1 MEYVSLIVSED
12 AGHACIRELGQLG
25 CIQFTDLNPELT
37 PFQRRY
43 VSSIKR
49 CDEIERKIR
58 YVHGEV
64 KKLGVPVQSAGDI
77 EKFVNN
83 QSAADFSSGA
93 HLLESLESKLD
104 RYEQQLLDLNRYSA
118 KLTEEYN
125 NKVEFHHILVK
136 CRTYF
141 MGEVQQIERGNVVDT
156 TRDSHS
162 TVSMPLL
169 PTDAEANYQSDRE
182 LTFANIA
189 GVIPTADRVRFE
201 RMLFRATRGNCFVR
215 FADIEEPLVNTATGT
230 EVNKAVFLVLYKSVA
245 IEGKIKR
252 ICDAFSAHR
261 FDLPNLDRP
270 RDVENQ
276 QNSNH
281 RELEDAKRV
290 LDKNTESRVRLCVEL
305 AQSVEEW
312 LWVVR
317 REKATYHTLN
327 LFKSDAGNFLRG
339 QGWILKDSMVKA
351 RAALDHAQ
359 SSLNL
364 PTTSVIDRVADF
376 WPTAPTHFRT
386 NKFTD
391 AYQEFVNTY
400 GVPRYREINPA
411 LFTAAT
417 FPFLFGVMYGDIGHG
432 FILALAGF
440 IMICTEKYGDSRE
453 AGEMVKGLYSARY
466 MLLMMGLM
474 GLYAGLIY
482 NDFFSIGLNLFGSSW
497 DFLTREQG
505 AEATNKGA
513 YGDAN
518 NVYPFGVDPAWHIA
532 DNELLF
538 FNSMKMKMS
547 VILGIIQMTFGVLL
561 RGVNSI
567 YFHQHLDFFCEFVP
581 MIIFCVG
588 FFGYMV
594 ILIFVKWSIDW
605 DHRMGLGSC
614 SYGPNNDGV
623 LTLGWCQLTDSNLQ
637 CQSYNGDVCTKTTE
651 VVDMCPL
658 DYGGSGDGCQPPNL
672 ITTLINIALVP
683 GSVDEPMYE
692 GQASV
697 QTALLLIAFLCVP
710 WLLLAK
716 PLYLRQTHKTVE
728 VKDSKVDAIAS
739 ANPLLEDL
747 SHHSD
752 NPITTTSGHGNGHAG
767 GHSDAH
773 GHGGE
778 FNFGEIAI
786 HQAIETIEFVLG
798 MVSNTASYLRLWALS
813 LAHSEL
819 ATVFWE
825 KAMLSM
831 IETNNPV
838 MIYFGYAVFA
848 AVTIAV
854 LLMMDVLECFLHAL
868 RLHWV
873 EFQNKF
879 YKADGYRFVPFD
891 FKTVL
896 QRAVLE

>member
-12 AGHACIRELGQLG
+12 AAHACIRELGQLG
-25 CIQFTDLNPELT
+25 CIQFQDLNHELT

-43 VSSIKR
+43 VTYIKR

-64 KKLGVPVQSAGDI
+64 KKVGVPVQNAGSIDT
-77 EKFVNN
+77 FVNSP
-83 QSAADFSSGA
+83 SANGDVGSGA
-93 HLLESLESKLD
+93 HLLEQLESKLD
-104 RYEQQLLDLNRYSA
+104 RYEQQLLDLNRYSV

-141 MGEVQQIERGNVVDT
+141 MGEVQQIENSVIRNATET
-156 TRDSHS
+156 TRDSNS
-162 TVSMPLL
+162 VSMVKMPLL
-169 PTDAEANYQSDRE
+169 PDEAGGVYQSDRE
-182 LTFANIA
+182 LTFSNIA

-201 RMLFRATRGNCFVR
+201 RMLFRSTRGNCYIR
-215 FADIEEPLVNTATGT
+215 FADIEEPLINTATGS
-230 EVNKAVFLVLYKSVA
+230 EVSKAVFLILYKSTA
-245 IEGKIKR
+245 IEAKIKR

-276 QNSNH
+276 QQANH

-305 AQSVEEW
+305 AQNVEEW
-312 LWVVR
+312 LWTVR

-339 QGWILKDSMVKA
+339 TGWILKDSMVKA

-359 SSLNL
+359 STLSL
-364 PTTSVIDRVADF
+364 PTTSVIEKVVDF
-376 WPTAPTHFRT
+376 WPTPPTHFRT

-400 GVPRYREINPA
+400 GIPRYREINPA

-432 FILALAGF
+432 FILALAGA
-440 IMICTEKYGDSRE
+440 ILIATEKYGDSRD
-453 AGEMVKGLYSARY
+453 AGEMLKGIYSARY
-466 MLLMMGLM
+466 MLLMMGTM
-474 GLYAGLIY
+474 GFYAGLIY

-497 DFLTREQG
+497 SWPGDSHETG
-505 AEATNKGA
+505 DEAVNKGK
-513 YGDAN
+513 YGDETL
-518 NVYPFGVDPAWHIA
+518 VYPFGVDPVWHIA

-547 VILGIIQMTFGVLL
+547 VILGIIQMTFGVTL
-561 RGVNSI
+561 RGINSL
-567 YFHQHLDFFCEFVP
+567 YFHQYLDLFCEFVP

-605 DHRMGLGSC
+605 DHRMALGTCGYDEAGNYGACSLNDQDSC
-614 SYGPNNDGV
+614 FDFNHQPCDK
-623 LTLGWCQLTDSNLQ
+623 LTD
-637 CQSYNGDVCTKTTE
+637 VTT
-651 VVDMCPL
+651 MCPL
-658 DYGGSGDGCQPPNL
+658 DYGGTGDGCQPPNL
-672 ITTLINIALVP
+672 ITTLINIALAP
-683 GSVDEPMYE
+683 GAVDEPMYE
-692 GQASV
+692 GQAGV

-716 PLYLRQTHKTVE
+716 PLYIRHTHKKVTVE
-728 VKDSKVDAIAS
+728 DAHVENTTS
-739 ANPLLEDL
+739 VNPLLDNVS
-747 SHHSD
+747 SHSEVK
-752 NPITTTSGHGNGHAG
+752 PGAAAAAG
-767 GHSDAH
+767 GH
-773 GHGGE
+773 GHSE
-778 FNFGEIAI
+778 DFGEIAI

-813 LAHSEL
+813 LAHTEL

-831 IETNNPV
+831 IETENPV
-838 MIYFGYAVFA
+838 MVYFGYAVFA

-879 YKADGYRFVPFD
+879 FKADGYRFVPFD
-891 FKTVL
+891 YKTVL
-896 QRAVLE
+896 QRAILE

>member
-1 MEYVSLIVSED
+1 MSSYVMFN
-12 AGHACIRELGQLG
+12 ACVACGKQ
-25 CIQFTDLNPELT
+25 
-37 PFQRRY
+37 
-43 VSSIKR
+43 
-49 CDEIERKIR
+49 
-58 YVHGEV
+58 
-64 KKLGVPVQSAGDI
+64 
-77 EKFVNN
+77 
-83 QSAADFSSGA
+83 
-93 HLLESLESKLD
+93 
-104 RYEQQLLDLNRYSA
+104 
-118 KLTEEYN
+118 
-125 NKVEFHHILVK
+125 
-136 CRTYF
+136 
-141 MGEVQQIERGNVVDT
+141 
-156 TRDSHS
+156 
-162 TVSMPLL
+162 PLL
-169 PTDAEANYQSDRE
+169 PQDPDAATYQTDRE
-182 LTFANIA
+182 LTFSNIA
-189 GVIPTADRVRFE
+189 GVIPSQDRVRFE
-201 RMLFRATRGNCFVR
+201 RMLFRATRGNCYIR

-230 EVNKAVFLVLYKSVA
+230 EVSKSVFLILYKSTS
-245 IEGKIKR
+245 IEAKIRR

-261 FDLPNLDRP
+261 FDMPNLDRP
-270 RDVENQ
+270 RDIETQ
-276 QNSNH
+276 QQANH

-312 LWVVR
+312 LWTVR
-317 REKATYHTLN
+317 REKSVYHTLN
-327 LFKSDAGNFLRG
+327 LFKSDVGNFLRG
-339 QGWILKDSMVKA
+339 QGWILKDSMIKA

-364 PTTSVIDRVADF
+364 PTTSVIERVADF
-376 WPTAPTHFRT
+376 WPTPPTHFRT

-400 GVPRYREINPA
+400 GIPRYREINPS

-432 FILALAGF
+432 SILALAGF
-440 IMICTEKYGDSRE
+440 ILIMTEKFGESRE
-453 AGEMVKGLYSARY
+453 AGEMVKGVYSARY
-466 MLLMMGLM
+466 MLFMMGVM
-474 GLYAGLIY
+474 GLYCGLIY

-497 DFLTREQG
+497 DYEDREQG
-505 AEATNKGA
+505 AQAVNDGE
-513 YGDAN
+513 YGDEN
-518 NVYPFGVDPAWHIA
+518 HVYPFGVDPAWHIA

-538 FNSMKMKMS
+538 FNSMKMKTS
-547 VILGIIQMTFGVLL
+547 IILGIIQMTFGVCL
-561 RGVNSI
+561 RGLNSI
-567 YFHQHLDFFCEFVP
+567 YFHQYLDFTCEFLP

-614 SYGPNNDGV
+614 SYDDQGR
-623 LTLGWCQLTDSNLQ
+623 LGYCQLSEFDE
-637 CQSYNGDVCTKTTE
+637 CYDYNGEVCDKNTE
-651 VVDMCPL
+651 VAEMCPL
-658 DYGGSGDGCQPPNL
+658 DYGGTGDGCQPPNL
-672 ITTLINIALVP
+672 ITTLISIALVP

-692 GQASV
+692 NQAGV

-716 PLYLRQTHKTVE
+716 PLYMRHTHNAVQVADAKVE
-728 VKDSKVDAIAS
+728 AVAS
-739 ANPLLEDL
+739 SNPLLEEMGS
-747 SHHSD
+747 SHS
-752 NPITTTSGHGNGHAG
+752 SEAAGAAAGGHAG
-767 GHSDAH
+767 HDDH
-773 GHGGE
+773 GHGGK
-778 FNFGEIAI
+778 FDFGEVAI

-838 MIYFGYAVFA
+838 MVYFGYAVFA

-891 FKTVL
+891 FHNVL
-896 QRAVLE
+896 ERAVLE

>member
-1 MEYVSLIVSED
+1 MPQDDIV
-12 AGHACIRELGQLG
+12 
-25 CIQFTDLNPELT
+25 T
-37 PFQRRY
+37 
-43 VSSIKR
+43 
-49 CDEIERKIR
+49 
-58 YVHGEV
+58 
-64 KKLGVPVQSAGDI
+64 
-77 EKFVNN
+77 
-83 QSAADFSSGA
+83 AA
-93 HLLESLESKLD
+93 H
-104 RYEQQLLDLNRYSA
+104 
-118 KLTEEYN
+118 
-125 NKVEFHHILVK
+125 
-136 CRTYF
+136 
-141 MGEVQQIERGNVVDT
+141 
-156 TRDSHS
+156 
-162 TVSMPLL
+162 P
-169 PTDAEANYQSDRE
+169 DRE

-189 GVIPTADRVRFE
+189 GVIPTTDRVRFE
-201 RMLFRATRGNCFVR
+201 RMLFRATRGNCYIR

-230 EVNKAVFLVLYKSVA
+230 EITKSVFLILYKSTA
-245 IEGKIKR
+245 IEAKIRR

-261 FDLPNLDRP
+261 FDLPSLDRP
-270 RDVENQ
+270 RDIESQ
-276 QNSNH
+276 QQANH

-305 AQSVEEW
+305 AQNVEEW
-312 LWVVR
+312 LWTVR
-317 REKATYHTLN
+317 REKAVYHTLN
-327 LFKSDAGNFLRG
+327 LFKSDVGNFLRG
-339 QGWILKDSMVKA
+339 QGWILKDSIIKA

-364 PTTSVIDRVADF
+364 PTTSVIERVSDF
-376 WPTAPTHFRT
+376 WPTPPTHFRT

-400 GVPRYREINPA
+400 GIPRYREINPA

-432 FILALAGF
+432 SILALAGF
-440 IMICTEKYGDSRE
+440 IMIMTEKYGESRD
-453 AGEMVKGLYSARY
+453 AGEMVQGLYSARY

-474 GLYAGLIY
+474 GLYCGLIY

-497 DFLTREQG
+497 DYKDREQG
-505 AEATNKGA
+505 VEAVNDGA
-513 YGDAN
+513 YGDEN
-518 NVYPFGVDPAWHIA
+518 YVYPFGVDPAWHIA

-538 FNSMKMKMS
+538 FNSMKMKTS
-547 VILGIIQMTFGVLL
+547 IILGIIQMTFGVCL
-561 RGVNSI
+561 RGINSI
-567 YFHQHLDFFCEFVP
+567 YFHQYLDFVCEFLP

-605 DHRMGLGSC
+605 DHRMGMGSC
-614 SYGPNNDGV
+614 SYNAAGDFG
-623 LTLGWCQLTDSNLQ
+623 GCQLSDSVESCFDFNGNVCDATTD
-637 CQSYNGDVCTKTTE
+637 

-658 DYGGSGDGCQPPNL
+658 DYGGTGDGCQPPNL

-692 GQASV
+692 NQDVV
-697 QTALLLIAFLCVP
+697 QTALLLIAFFCVP

-716 PLYLRQTHKTVE
+716 PLYMRHTHKAVAITDV
-728 VKDSKVDAIAS
+728 KVDAVQS
-739 ANPLLEDL
+739 TNPLLEEIGG
-747 SHHSD
+747 SGSNHSSD
-752 NPITTTSGHGNGHAG
+752 GGNHVAVSG
-767 GHSDAH
+767 GHDDH

-778 FNFGEIAI
+778 FNFGEVAI

-838 MIYFGYAVFA
+838 MVYCGYAVFA

-879 YKADGYRFVPFD
+879 FKADGYRFVPFD
-891 FKTVL
+891 FHTVL
-896 QRAVLE
+896 ERAVLD